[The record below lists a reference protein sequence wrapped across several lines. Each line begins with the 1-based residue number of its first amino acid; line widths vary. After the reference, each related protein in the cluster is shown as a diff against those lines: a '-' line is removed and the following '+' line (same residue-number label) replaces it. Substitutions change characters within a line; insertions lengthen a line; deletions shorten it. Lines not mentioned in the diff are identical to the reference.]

1 MKPSESRSILYVD
14 DEERNLD
21 VFEAAFEDDYEVHVA
36 SSGTQA
42 LDLLRRQPVQ
52 LIITDMRM
60 PGMTG
65 VDLLEAII
73 PEYPDTVRMILTG
86 FTDMD
91 AVIKAINAGQ
101 VYHYV
106 TKPWDEKQLRGVIS
120 GALAQYRASEHQR
133 RLLSELAEEEKNEV
147 ALRTLFQ
154 RYVPEGVVE
163 EVLGDTAAGIASTGE
178 RREVALLVADI
189 REFTSLCSRL
199 EPPAVPQL
207 LNEYFGIMT
216 DVVDIHHGAV
226 NQFLGDAI
234 FAVFGAPLAS
244 AEPQKNAVLAALA
257 MVEALEVF
265 NRHRAPELVGEEIKI
280 GIGVHVGEVVVGHV
294 GSSAK
299 VEYAAIGDAVH
310 QVWRI
315 EEQTKETPNAVL
327 IGDALRARVGENFE
341 LRPSGEVD
349 LGGKAGTTKLYQV
362 LSRRGVADG

>member
-1 MKPSESRSILYVD
+1 MKTSEHGSILYVD
-14 DEERNLD
+14 DEEQNLN
-21 VFEAAFEDDYEVHVA
+21 VFEAAFEDDYDIHLA
-36 SSGTQA
+36 SSGPQA
-42 LDLLRRQPVQ
+42 LELLHRQPVQ

-73 PEYPDTVRMILTG
+73 PEYPDAMRMILTG

-91 AVIKAINAGQ
+91 AVIKAINTGQ
-101 VYHYV
+101 VYQYV
-106 TKPWDEKQLRGVIS
+106 TKPWDEKHLRGAMS
-120 GALAQYRASEHQR
+120 GAMAQYRASERQR
-133 RLLSELAEEEKNEV
+133 TLLSELAEEEKKEV
-147 ALRTLFQ
+147 ALRTMFQ
-154 RYVPEGVVE
+154 RYVPQGVAE
-163 EVLGDTAAGIASTGE
+163 EVLGDTAAGRASTGE

-189 REFTSLCSRL
+189 REFTRLCSRL
-199 EPPAVPQL
+199 EPRQVPQL
-207 LNEYFGIMT
+207 LNEFFEVMT
-216 DVVDIHHGAV
+216 EVIDIHHGTV

-244 AEPQKNAVLAALA
+244 AEPEKNAVLAALA
-257 MVEALEVF
+257 VVEALRAF

-280 GIGVHVGEVVVGHV
+280 GVGVHVGEVVVGSV
-294 GSSAK
+294 GSTSK

-341 LRPSGEVD
+341 LRPFGEVD
-349 LGGKAGTTKLYQV
+349 LGGQAGTTALHQV
-362 LSRRGVADG
+362 LSWRGVADG